1 MTASLGAVVLALSC
15 LIPEASASPEGGPRR
30 RDFEDQ
36 VRCRFILEELCS
48 RLTAGD
54 RAGAAAFMIGTG
66 PRDLGSLPDDRGLVA
81 SCRPVLPESGRDK
94 AKLKM
99 VLGYA
104 SGPPQEVGL
113 RFAALGRR
121 ECGFVSELQVAGR
134 RPRENDGPADGS
146 AVQWIEHSDGSVD
159 MAEGGE
165 VRWRSKADPISRLKP
180 ERDDSPRAAYIR
192 RVLEQ
197 IDAERERREAGKD
210 PLNRPLIQKE

>member
-15 LIPEASASPEGGPRR
+15 LIPAASASSEDGPRR
-30 RDFEDQ
+30 RGFEDR

-121 ECGFVSELQVAGR
+121 ECGFVSALQVAGR
-134 RPRENDGPADGS
+134 RPREDDGPADGG
-146 AVQWIEHSDGSVD
+146 AVQWVEHSDGSVD

-180 ERDDSPRAAYIR
+180 EKDDSPRAAYIR
-192 RVLEQ
+192 KVLGE
-197 IDAERERREAGKD
+197 IRAERERLEAERD
-210 PLNRPLIQKE
+210 LLSRPLIQKE